1 MGAISTLP
9 NSGTVRGRP
18 PLLEWLFFGIR
29 SVSQINHVGDL
40 ADEFDL
46 EADFQDTYPDVLD
59 EIAKNLSGLGTG
71 AGFAERLI

>member
-1 MGAISTLP
+1 M
-9 NSGTVRGRP
+9 RR
-18 PLLEWLFFGIR
+18 
-29 SVSQINHVGDL
+29 VSQINHVGDL